1 MIIKNSPTG
10 MKKVVD
16 VNAVSKS
23 PRMRMRR
30 FLVKVIFLSGH
41 KFTNLHV
48 YETEGKSQI
57 NLYDNYKLLTPKEDQ
72 LGWTTFLDVIKL
84 LTKRREAKAGLS
96 KYYTSFRHAGTQ
108 FFDLIVRLTMF
119 GRGIDNCLLEFISN
133 VKNNWLDIYDFLT
146 WRYAKSHL
154 SCNTKDAIHCY
165 HYTLDAK

>member
-72 LGWTTFLDVIKL
+72 LG
-84 LTKRREAKAGLS
+84 
-96 KYYTSFRHAGTQ
+96 
-108 FFDLIVRLTMF
+108 
-119 GRGIDNCLLEFISN
+119 
-133 VKNNWLDIYDFLT
+133 
-146 WRYAKSHL
+146 
-154 SCNTKDAIHCY
+154 
-165 HYTLDAK
+165 